1 LVILSGMH
9 KGANVAKWTVSL
21 PPELARFVERYQQT
35 HDLESRSEV
44 IAQGLRS
51 LQAAE
56 LEEAYR
62 DHAQTWQNDPER
74 EFWDSAAVDDG
85 LEER

>member
-1 LVILSGMH
+1 MQKS
-9 KGANVAKWTVSL
+9 ANVTKWTVSI
-21 PPELARFVERYQQT
+21 PPDLAQFVERYQQT

-44 IAQGLRS
+44 IAQGLRT

-56 LEEAYR
+56 LEQAYR
-62 DHAQTWQNDPER
+62 DHAKEWQNDPER
-74 EFWDSAAVDDG
+74 AFWDAAATDDG